1 MPLMSETLTEVAAH
15 VRAQLS
21 PVNHYQNDK
30 KKKKNTQQQQ
40 QQTFRRHRAV
50 GRDEASHSDP
60 VDLLT
65 HLHWHGSE
73 QSVSAT

>member
-30 KKKKNTQQQQ
+30 KKKTATTTTNLPETQGCGE
-40 QQTFRRHRAV
+40 R
-50 GRDEASHSDP
+50 
-60 VDLLT
+60 
-65 HLHWHGSE
+65 
-73 QSVSAT
+73 